1 MSEKYLSDTYFDK
14 IAPVKRS
21 IVQTGSS
28 LAVTLPMDVVQAFGL
43 KKGQEVEVAIH
54 PQTGAITI
62 RPGVAY
68 VEGGAVTDR
77 FRALAD
83 QILARRAGLPKRM
96 LR

>member
-1 MSEKYLSDTYFDK
+1 M
-14 IAPVKRS
+14 KRS

-28 LAVTLPMDVVQAFGL
+28 LAVTLPMEVVQAFGL
-43 KKGQEVEVAIH
+43 QKGQEVEVAVH

-68 VEGGAVTDR
+68 VEGGLSRTDSGR
-77 FRALAD
+77 WPTRCSHVAPRCHGGCSDDALS
-83 QILARRAGLPKRM
+83 